1 MEGGG
6 REKAQKARMKTEG
19 GGRDKRR
26 KDVREGG
33 KGGMKGGMEE

>member
-1 MEGGG
+1 MGGCVCE
-6 REKAQKARMKTEG
+6 R
-19 GGRDKRR
+19 GRDKRR